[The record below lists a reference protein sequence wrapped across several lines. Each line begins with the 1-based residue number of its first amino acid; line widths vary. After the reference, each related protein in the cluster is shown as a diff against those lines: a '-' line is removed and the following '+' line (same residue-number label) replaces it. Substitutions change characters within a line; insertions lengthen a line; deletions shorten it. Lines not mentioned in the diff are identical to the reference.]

1 MRRIIAFGIILAA
14 VLSFAQKSGPVPRAP
29 LNKAVEAQDTLPPS
43 KARITFD
50 SERFDFGFTPQ
61 GNSYLV
67 HYFKMTNTGEDT
79 LHINRVRSTCG
90 CTAAP
95 LKSKNIAPNQ
105 TTEVG
110 AIFRMRGYRRAT
122 SKAIK
127 VESNDPTRKL
137 VSLKFTAN
145 LDTTEWHD
153 TTKGPRIFSYP
164 EILDKRKVA
173 LFLWK
178 SKVKI
183 QNASYKK
190 LKLKIVDYTA
200 DIIGDVKIK
209 KDTLKPGKETDVE
222 MSIRED
228 YNSTQPI
235 KASITIAALDESGS
249 EATRITIPIAGGG
262 K

>member
-14 VLSFAQKSGPVPRAP
+14 VLSFAQKSGPTPRAP
-29 LNKAVEAQDTLPPS
+29 LNKATEAQDTLPPS
-43 KARITFD
+43 KARIAFD

-61 GNSYLV
+61 GNAYLV
-67 HYFKMTNTGEDT
+67 HYFEMTNTGGDT
-79 LHINRVRSTCG
+79 LHIDRVRSTCG

-105 TTEVG
+105 KTEVG
-110 AIFRMRGYRRAT
+110 AIFRMRGYKRAT
-122 SKAIK
+122 SKAVK

-145 LDTTEWHD
+145 LDTTDWHD
-153 TTKGPRIFSYP
+153 TTKGPRIFSSP
-164 EILDKRKVA
+164 EILDMGKGD
-173 LFLWK
+173 LFLSK
-178 SKVKI
+178 SEAKI
-183 QNASYKK
+183 QNASDKK
-190 LKLKIVDYTA
+190 LKLEIVDYTD
-200 DIIGDVKIK
+200 DIISDVKIK
-209 KDTLKPGKETDVE
+209 KDTLKPGKETDIE
-222 MSIRED
+222 MAIRGD

-249 EATRITIPIAGGG
+249 EATRITIPISGGG